1 MDYTLA
7 PEYRL
12 LQRTIREFV
21 DTEIAPVAAQI
32 DLEDRTPPW
41 LIQRMAEAG
50 FFGLPFPTK
59 YGGGGAG
66 ELGYCILMEEISR
79 ISSAVSVIVGA
90 HIGIGT
96 GALYMDGNEEQKARY
111 MPALCRGEKLAA
123 FCLTEPQAGSDAANL
138 RTTARRDGDHW
149 VLNGTK
155 LWASNGNRADVLSV
169 FAANDRNMGARG
181 GISAFIVEK
190 AFGGVTV
197 ARLEEKMG
205 LHGSD
210 TALLIFENC
219 RVPRENVIGPV
230 GAGFLTAMK
239 TLDSGRLTLGAGA
252 LGGAQAGLEAMVR
265 WSQAAV
271 ENGQPLAH
279 RQAIQ
284 WMIADTAMEVAA
296 LRQMVYS
303 AAWLYDQGKKIS
315 RESAMIKAYATEIGA
330 RVVDRAIQVHGKA
343 GLRHGAPVERAFRD
357 ERIARIFEGTNEV
370 QRLIIAQETFRQMG
384 YRA

>member
-1 MDYTLA
+1 MDYTLP
-7 PEYRL
+7 PEYRM

-21 DTEIAPVAAQI
+21 DAEIAPIAAQI
-32 DLEDRTPPW
+32 DREDCTPPS
-41 LIQRMAEAG
+41 LVRKMAQAG
-50 FFGLPFPTK
+50 MFGLPFSTK

-66 ELGYCILMEEISR
+66 ELGYCIMMEEIAR
-79 ISSAVSVIVGA
+79 ASSAVGVIVGA
-90 HIGIGT
+90 HIGIGG
-96 GALYMDGNEEQKARY
+96 GAIYIDGSEEQKQHY

-138 RTTARRDGDHW
+138 RTTATRDGDYW

-155 LWASNGNRADVLSV
+155 LWASNGNRADILSV
-169 FAANDRNMGARG
+169 FAANDRSMGARG
-181 GISAFIVEK
+181 GITAFIVEK
-190 AFGGVTV
+190 EFGGVTV

-219 RVPRENVIGPV
+219 RVPRENVIGMV

-239 TLDSGRLTLGAGA
+239 TLDGGRLSLGAAA
-252 LGGAQAGLEAMVR
+252 LGGAQYGLETMVR
-265 WSQAAV
+265 WAQAAV
-271 ENGQPLAH
+271 ENGQPLAN

-296 LRQMVYS
+296 LRHMVYS
-303 AAWLYDQGKKIS
+303 AAWLFDQGKKVS
-315 RESAMIKAYATEIGA
+315 RESAMIKAYATEVGA
-330 RVVDRAIQVHGKA
+330 RTVDRAIQVHGRA
-343 GLRHGAPVERAFRD
+343 GLRHGAPVERHFRD

-370 QRLIIAQETFRQMG
+370 QRMIIAQETYRQMG

>member
-1 MDYTLA
+1 MDYTLP
-7 PEYRL
+7 PEYRM

-21 DTEIAPVAAQI
+21 DAEIAPIAAQI
-32 DLEDRTPPW
+32 DRDDCTPPS
-41 LIQRMAEAG
+41 LVRKMAQAG
-50 FFGLPFPTK
+50 MFGLPFSTK

-66 ELGYCILMEEISR
+66 ELGYCIMMEEIAR
-79 ISSAVSVIVGA
+79 ASSAVGVIVGA
-90 HIGIGT
+90 HIGIGG
-96 GALYMDGNEEQKARY
+96 GAIYIDGSEEQKQRY

-138 RTTARRDGDHW
+138 RTTATRDGDYW

-155 LWASNGNRADVLSV
+155 LWASNGNRADILSV
-169 FAANDRNMGARG
+169 FAANDRSMGARG
-181 GISAFIVEK
+181 GITAFIVEK
-190 AFGGVTV
+190 EFGGVTV

-219 RVPRENVIGPV
+219 RVPRENVIGMV

-239 TLDSGRLTLGAGA
+239 TLDGGRLSLGAAA
-252 LGGAQAGLEAMVR
+252 LGGAQYGLETMVR
-265 WSQAAV
+265 WAQAAV
-271 ENGQPLAH
+271 ENGQPLAN

-296 LRQMVYS
+296 LRHMVYS
-303 AAWLYDQGKKIS
+303 AAWLFDQGKKVS
-315 RESAMIKAYATEIGA
+315 RESAMIKAYATEVGA
-330 RVVDRAIQVHGKA
+330 RTVDRAVQVHGRA
-343 GLRHGAPVERAFRD
+343 GLRHGAPVERHFRD

-370 QRLIIAQETFRQMG
+370 QRMIIAQETYRQMG

>member
-21 DTEIAPVAAQI
+21 DAEIAPIAAQI
-32 DLEDRTPPW
+32 DHEDRTPQS
-41 LIQRMAEAG
+41 LICKMAAAG
-50 FFGLPFPTK
+50 LFGLPFSTR

-66 ELGYCILMEEISR
+66 EIGYCILMEEIAR
-79 ISSAVSVIVGA
+79 ASSAVGVIIGA
-90 HIGIGT
+90 HIGIGA
-96 GALYMDGNEEQKARY
+96 GAIYIDGSAEQKARY
-111 MPALCRGEKLAA
+111 MPALCRGEQIAA

-138 RTTARRDGDHW
+138 RTTATRDGDHW
-149 VLNGTK
+149 VINGTK
-155 LWASNGNRADVLSV
+155 LWASNGNRAGILSV
-169 FAANDRNMGARG
+169 FAANDRSMGARG
-181 GISAFIVEK
+181 GITAFIVEK
-190 AFGGVTV
+190 ASGGVTV

-210 TALLIFENC
+210 TALLVFENC
-219 RVPRENVIGPV
+219 RVPRANVIGSV

-239 TLDSGRLTLGAGA
+239 TLDGGRLSLGAAA
-252 LGGAQAGLEAMVR
+252 LGGAQAGLEQMAR
-265 WSQAAV
+265 WAQAAV

-284 WMIADTAMEVAA
+284 WLIADTAMEVAA
-296 LRQMVYS
+296 LRHMVYS
-303 AAWLYDQGKKIS
+303 AAWQFDQGKKVS
-315 RESAMIKAYATEIGA
+315 REAAMIKAYATEVGA
-330 RVVDRAIQVHGKA
+330 RTVDRALQVQGRA
-343 GLRHGAPVERAFRD
+343 GLRRGAPVERAFRD

>member
-1 MDYTLA
+1 MDYTLP
-7 PEYRL
+7 PEYRM

-21 DTEIAPVAAQI
+21 DAEIAPIAAQI
-32 DLEDRTPPW
+32 DREDCTPPS
-41 LIQRMAEAG
+41 LVRKMTQAG
-50 FFGLPFPTK
+50 MFGLPFSTK

-66 ELGYCILMEEISR
+66 ELGYCIMMEEIAR
-79 ISSAVSVIVGA
+79 ASSAVGVIVGA
-90 HIGIGT
+90 HIGIGG
-96 GALYMDGNEEQKARY
+96 GAIYIDGSEEQKQHY

-138 RTTARRDGDHW
+138 RTTATRDGDYW

-155 LWASNGNRADVLSV
+155 LWASNGNRADILSV
-169 FAANDRNMGARG
+169 FAANDRSMGARG
-181 GISAFIVEK
+181 GITAFIVEK
-190 AFGGVTV
+190 EFGGVTV

-219 RVPRENVIGPV
+219 RVPRENVIGMV

-239 TLDSGRLTLGAGA
+239 TLDGGRLSLGAAA
-252 LGGAQAGLEAMVR
+252 LGGAQYGLETMVR
-265 WSQAAV
+265 WAQAAV
-271 ENGQPLAH
+271 ENGQPLAN

-296 LRQMVYS
+296 LRHMVYS
-303 AAWLYDQGKKIS
+303 AAWLFDQGKKVS
-315 RESAMIKAYATEIGA
+315 RESAMIKAYATEVGA
-330 RVVDRAIQVHGKA
+330 RTVDRAIQVHGRA
-343 GLRHGAPVERAFRD
+343 GLRHGAPVERHFRD

-370 QRLIIAQETFRQMG
+370 QRMIIAQETYRQMG

>member
-1 MDYTLA
+1 MDYTLP

-21 DTEIAPVAAQI
+21 DAEIAPIAAQI
-32 DLEDRTPPW
+32 DQDDRTPQA
-41 LIQRMAEAG
+41 LIQKMAAAG
-50 FFGLPFPTK
+50 MFGLPFSTK

-66 ELGYCILMEEISR
+66 EIGYCIMMEEISR
-79 ISSAVSVIVGA
+79 ASSAIGVILGA
-90 HIGIGT
+90 HIGIGG
-96 GALYMDGNEEQKARY
+96 GAIYLDASEAQKQQY

-138 RTTARRDGDHW
+138 RTTATRDGDYW

-155 LWASNGNRADVLSV
+155 LWASNGSRAEILSV
-169 FAANDRNMGARG
+169 FAANDRGMGARG
-181 GISAFIVEK
+181 GITAFIVEK
-190 AFGGVTV
+190 AFGGITV

-210 TALLIFENC
+210 TALLIFDHC
-219 RVPRENVIGPV
+219 RVPRANVIGPV

-239 TLDSGRLTLGAGA
+239 TLDGGRLSLGAAG
-252 LGGAQAGLEAMVR
+252 LGGAQAGLETMVR
-265 WSQAAV
+265 WSQAAI
-271 ENGQPLAH
+271 ENGQPIAH

-296 LRQMVYS
+296 LRHMVYS
-303 AAWLYDQGKKIS
+303 AAWLFDQGKKVS
-315 RESAMIKAYATEIGA
+315 REAAMIKAYATEVGA
-330 RVVDRAIQVHGKA
+330 RTVDRAIQVHGRA
-343 GLRHGAPVERAFRD
+343 GLRHGAPVERHFRD

>member
-1 MDYTLA
+1 MDYTLP
-7 PEYRL
+7 PEYRM

-21 DTEIAPVAAQI
+21 DAEIAPIAAQI
-32 DLEDRTPPW
+32 DREDCTPPS
-41 LIQRMAEAG
+41 LVRKMAQAG
-50 FFGLPFPTK
+50 MFGLPFSTK
-59 YGGGGAG
+59 YGGSGAG
-66 ELGYCILMEEISR
+66 ELGYCIMMEEIAR
-79 ISSAVSVIVGA
+79 ASSAVGVIVGA
-90 HIGIGT
+90 HIGIGG
-96 GALYMDGNEEQKARY
+96 GAIYIDGSEEQKQHY

-138 RTTARRDGDHW
+138 RTTATRDGDYW

-155 LWASNGNRADVLSV
+155 LWASNGNRADILSV
-169 FAANDRNMGARG
+169 FAANDRSMGARG
-181 GISAFIVEK
+181 GITAFIVEK
-190 AFGGVTV
+190 EFGGVTV

-219 RVPRENVIGPV
+219 RVPRENVIGMV

-239 TLDSGRLTLGAGA
+239 TLDGGRLSLGAAA
-252 LGGAQAGLEAMVR
+252 LGGAQYGLETMVR
-265 WSQAAV
+265 WAQAAV
-271 ENGQPLAH
+271 ENGQPLAN

-296 LRQMVYS
+296 LRHMVYS
-303 AAWLYDQGKKIS
+303 AAWLFDQGKKVS
-315 RESAMIKAYATEIGA
+315 RESAMIKAYATEVGA
-330 RVVDRAIQVHGKA
+330 RTVDRAIQVHGRA
-343 GLRHGAPVERAFRD
+343 GLRHGAPVERHFRD

-370 QRLIIAQETFRQMG
+370 QRMIIAQETYRQMG

>member
-1 MDYTLA
+1 MDYRLP

-12 LQRTIREFV
+12 LQRTLREFV
-21 DTEIAPVAAQI
+21 AAEIAPIAAQI

-41 LIQRMAEAG
+41 LIARMAAAG
-50 FFGLPFPTK
+50 LFGLPFPTE

-66 ELGYCILMEEISR
+66 ELGYCLMMEEIAR
-79 ISSAVSVIVGA
+79 ASSAVGVIVGA
-90 HIGIGT
+90 HIGIGG
-96 GALYMDGNEEQKARY
+96 GAIYVDASPEQKARY
-111 MPALCRGEKLAA
+111 MPGLCRGETLAA

-155 LWASNGNRADVLSV
+155 LWASNGNRADILSV
-169 FAANDRNMGARG
+169 FAANDRSMGARG
-181 GISAFIVEK
+181 GITAFIVEK

-230 GAGFLTAMK
+230 GAGFVTAMK
-239 TLDSGRLTLGAGA
+239 TLDGGRLSLGAAA
-252 LGGAQAGLEAMVR
+252 LGGAQFGLEMMVR
-265 WSQAAV
+265 WAQAAV
-271 ENGQPLAH
+271 ENGQALAH
-279 RQAIQ
+279 RQSIQ
-284 WMIADTAMEVAA
+284 WLIADTAMEVSA
-296 LRQMVYS
+296 LRHMVYS
-303 AAWLYDQGKKIS
+303 AAWQFDAGKKVGP
-315 RESAMIKAYATEIGA
+315 EAAMIKAYATEVGA
-330 RVVDRAIQVHGKA
+330 RTVDRAIQVHGLA
-343 GLRHGAPVERAFRD
+343 GLRHGSPVERAFRD

>member
-1 MDYTLA
+1 MDYTLP
-7 PEYRL
+7 PEYRM

-21 DTEIAPVAAQI
+21 DAEIAPIAAQI
-32 DLEDRTPPW
+32 DREDCTPPS
-41 LIQRMAEAG
+41 LVRKMAQAG
-50 FFGLPFPTK
+50 MFGLPFSTK

-66 ELGYCILMEEISR
+66 ELGYCIMMEEFAR
-79 ISSAVSVIVGA
+79 ASSAVGVIVGA
-90 HIGIGT
+90 HIGIGG
-96 GALYMDGNEEQKARY
+96 GAIYIDGSEEQKQHY

-138 RTTARRDGDHW
+138 RTTATRDGDYW

-155 LWASNGNRADVLSV
+155 LWASNGNRADILSV
-169 FAANDRNMGARG
+169 FAANDRSMGARG
-181 GISAFIVEK
+181 GITAFIVEK
-190 AFGGVTV
+190 EFGGVTV

-219 RVPRENVIGPV
+219 RVPRENVIGMV

-239 TLDSGRLTLGAGA
+239 TLDGGRLSLGAAA
-252 LGGAQAGLEAMVR
+252 LGGAQYGLETMVR
-265 WSQAAV
+265 WAQAAV
-271 ENGQPLAH
+271 ENGQPLAN

-296 LRQMVYS
+296 LRHMVYS
-303 AAWLYDQGKKIS
+303 AAWLFDQGKKVS
-315 RESAMIKAYATEIGA
+315 RESAMIKAYATEVGA
-330 RVVDRAIQVHGKA
+330 RTVDRAIQVHGRA
-343 GLRHGAPVERAFRD
+343 GLRHGAPVERHFRD

-370 QRLIIAQETFRQMG
+370 QRMIIAQETYRQMG